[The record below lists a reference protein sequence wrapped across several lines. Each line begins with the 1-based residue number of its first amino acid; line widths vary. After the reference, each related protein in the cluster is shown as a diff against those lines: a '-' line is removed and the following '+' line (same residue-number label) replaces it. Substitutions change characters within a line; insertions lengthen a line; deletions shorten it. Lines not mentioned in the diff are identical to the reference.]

1 MSAIFAY
8 PATPPHTQIISI
20 RNPELGDSQ
29 QVNLKT
35 MYKQNM
41 DGAIHTHKKTPTNSK
56 LLLTF
61 RTLPLLQ
68 KDALVDFYNNHI
80 GQVIE
85 YTDFNLVEWQCR
97 IANDSLVVTTIQDG
111 CSYDVII
118 ELITV

>member
-1 MSAIFAY
+1 MAILLAY
-8 PATPPHTQIISI
+8 PATPPHTQEIAL

-41 DGAIHTHKKTPTNSK
+41 LGEIHTHKKTPTNSK

-61 RTLPLLQ
+61 RTLTLLE
-68 KDALVDFYNNHI
+68 KDALVDFYGNHI
-80 GQVIE
+80 GQIIE
-85 YTDFNLVEWQCR
+85 YTDFNSVQWQCR
-97 IANDSLVVTTIQDG
+97 IANDSLVVTTMQDG